1 MRRQTYFEINVRDG
15 WENHSQPAKDAGIR
29 CIRYQDCT
37 CSQIW
42 QFPKAMCRIKQI
54 VPIAV
59 SFLKFPWGHY
69 VPVGSAMLAYCTVM
83 MAYCKY
89 MLIIGHIV
97 HVCWHVVHVCWHGV
111 CNECYRY
118 VRNLVP
124 QSAPLSL
131 ATPLY
136 RFRKCGEQ

>member
-1 MRRQTYFEINVRDG
+1 MHLEITVRG
-15 WENHSQPAKDAGIR
+15 KWENHSQPAKDPGIH

-69 VPVGSAMLAYCTVM
+69 IPVGSAMLAYCTVM
-83 MAYCKY
+83 IGILQIHADHRTYCACVLACCAC
-89 MLIIGHIV
+89 MLAWCV
-97 HVCWHVVHVCWHGV
+97 
-111 CNECYRY
+111 
-118 VRNLVP
+118 
-124 QSAPLSL
+124 Q
-131 ATPLY
+131 
-136 RFRKCGEQ
+136 